1 MLGSSSS
8 KPLSP
13 QVPPGPPPRS
23 ATSICPQSWL
33 REPSRVTI
41 APLSPHELLRKPP
54 QRFLGSG
61 RNPGWGQHRG
71 CCRSSPRLPQGL
83 APEVAPRCPA
93 PPHKARLGGSGQ
105 PRRRLPPRPIP
116 SRPVPSLPRGAR
128 GSPGMARPGPAR
140 LGSAR
145 RGSAR
150 RGWAGSGQ
158 VGALNRAG
166 PAASGASARAPRRP
180 LHVKSPGAGGRRDPA
195 AGGSPSPSPAPA
207 AGRTPS
213 RGAFR
218 PLAPSGPGA
227 RLRALASGRRRSPRG
242 SRLACGAVRE
252 GGAGTARWAAGAQ
265 TGLKAS
271 QCLLLWHSNAHTTP
285 PQGLGLS
292 G

>member
-33 REPSRVTI
+33 REPSRVTS
-41 APLSPHELLRKPP
+41 APLSPRELLRKPP

-116 SRPVPSLPRGAR
+116 PRPVLTSGR
-128 GSPGMARPGPAR
+128 PGLAWHGPARPGAAGLGSAG

-145 RGSAR
+145 LG
-150 RGWAGSGQ
+150 GQ
-158 VGALNRAG
+158 RAG
-166 PAASGASARAPRRP
+166 
-180 LHVKSPGAGGRRDPA
+180 
-195 AGGSPSPSPAPA
+195 
-207 AGRTPS
+207 
-213 RGAFR
+213 RGA
-218 PLAPSGPGA
+218 
-227 RLRALASGRRRSPRG
+227 
-242 SRLACGAVRE
+242 
-252 GGAGTARWAAGAQ
+252 
-265 TGLKAS
+265 K
-271 QCLLLWHSNAHTTP
+271 
-285 PQGLGLS
+285 
-292 G
+292 

>member
-1 MLGSSSS
+1 MCSAVPALSPSVPRCRRVPPRAQLHPSARRAGCGSPPGSPARLSLPVSSSGS
-8 KPLSP
+8 PLS
-13 QVPPGPPPRS
+13 VSLALGEIRAGGSTGAAAGAPRGS
-23 ATSICPQSWL
+23 LRGWHPRWL
-33 REPSRVTI
+33 R
-41 APLSPHELLRKPP
+41 A
-54 QRFLGSG
+54 
-61 RNPGWGQHRG
+61 
-71 CCRSSPRLPQGL
+71 
-83 APEVAPRCPA
+83 A
-93 PPHKARLGGSGQ
+93 
-105 PRRRLPPRPIP
+105 RRRHTKPGSAAPGSRGDA
-116 SRPVPSLPRGAR
+116 SRPVPSLPRGAP

-166 PAASGASARAPRRP
+166 PAATGASARAPRRP
-180 LHVKSPGAGGRRDPA
+180 LHVKSPGAGGRRDPD

-265 TGLKAS
+265 TGLKTF